1 MMKKYILLT
10 AISVGTLWM
19 VNSCKEIGPDIN
31 LGGNKNVLSDTTY
44 VDPVIPAAQ
53 PKNVVLEEF
62 TGVRCT
68 NCPQGHQIIYDL
80 KAQYPGRVIS
90 LSCHPFTSL
99 TAPYSYSVQDLRTQK
114 AQDLF
119 AFLGNAGNLPIGS
132 IDRKLFSGQSALL
145 VDKQNWSNF
154 TTQQISLSPPVNI
167 DLQRLYDSVS
177 RELTVIA
184 TVVYTQPVTQ
194 DNRLTIALTESKIVT
209 AQLDGTVHDTFY
221 THNDVLRDFI
231 TGTQGDVLDADL
243 VAGRTFKRIYKRTLE
258 PKWKAENMHIAAYV
272 HEHINA
278 KQIYQGREIDVK

>member
-1 MMKKYILLT
+1 MMKKYILIA
-10 AISVGTLWM
+10 AISAGTLWM